1 MLCPQSCFL
10 TSPVISRVAVI
21 LVSRDLCVLK
31 KKTLSLQVIS
41 MSRVLAHLVKTNPEY
56 ILKHIS

>member
-1 MLCPQSCFL
+1 MLCPQSYFL